1 MSSVEKSNALEAGL
15 VTESRPCGSNDLR
28 LTDRLDR
35 ARWHRLQHFGSAAY
49 SLGTAMW
56 FRLKRDR
63 AETGSVRAHRQP
75 DGTVEHM
82 SGGHAACGMSAG
94 LALGFVT
101 QPEANWSRSSFCSV
115 TSQFRQ

>member
-49 SLGTAMW
+49 SLGIALW
-56 FRLKRDR
+56 FRLKRVPG
-63 AETGSVRAHRQP
+63 ETGSVRAHRQP
-75 DGTVEHM
+75 DGTVGHM
-82 SGGHAACGMSAG
+82 SCAG
-94 LALGFVT
+94 NVQQGPPDRSWRLPL
-101 QPEANWSRSSFCSV
+101 SRWTRSPWG
-115 TSQFRQ
+115 